1 MRDGQSLIGGDYMTR
16 FVFVTGGVVSSLGKG
31 IASASLGA
39 ILEARG
45 LKISMVK
52 LDPYINVD
60 PGTMSP
66 FQHGEVFVTADGT
79 EADLDLGHY
88 ERFVRTTTGRNS
100 NFTTGRI
107 YERVIAKERR
117 GDYLGATVQVIP
129 HITDE
134 IKYRIR
140 MGAGDADV
148 CMVEIGGTVG
158 DIESLPF
165 LEAIRQMGVEL
176 GRNRVLYMHL
186 TLVPIVGGSGEI
198 KTKPTQHSVKEL
210 RGIGI
215 QPDILL
221 CRCAISL
228 PDEQRRKIALFTN
241 VEERAVISGVDAD
254 DIYKIPMLLHEEGLD
269 DIVVDKLRLDAPP
282 TDLSEWRAV
291 VAAKQNPEA
300 VVDIGMVGK
309 YVQIRDSYISLNESL
324 MHGGIKTRTRVNIH
338 YFESQD
344 IEREGPAALQNM
356 DAILVPGGFGD
367 RGIEGKI
374 QAIRFAR
381 ENGIPYLGICL
392 GMQLAIVEYAR
403 NVLALKGANSTEFD
417 RATNH
422 PVIALITEWQDLER
436 GQQVRDE
443 KTDLGGSMRLG
454 AQEAKLE
461 PGSLAEAL
469 YGRESIFE
477 RHRHRYEFNNHYL
490 QELTAA
496 GLKFSGFSADG
507 LVEFIELP
515 SHPWFM
521 ASQFHPEFT
530 STPRDGH
537 PLFTGFVRAAR
548 EYRAALQ
555 PGRATA

>member
-1 MRDGQSLIGGDYMTR
+1 MNR

-79 EADLDLGHY
+79 ETDLDLGHY

-134 IKYRIR
+134 IKHRIR
-140 MGAGDADV
+140 MGAGDSDV

-176 GRNRVLYMHL
+176 GRDKVLYMHL
-186 TLVPIVGGSGEI
+186 TLVPILGGAGEI

-221 CRCAISL
+221 CRCSQSL

-241 VEERAVISGVDAD
+241 VEERAVISAVDSD
-254 DIYKIPMLLHEEGLD
+254 DIYKIPMLLHEQDLD
-269 DIVVDKLRLDAPP
+269 DIVVDKLRLNVPR

-309 YVQIRDSYISLNESL
+309 YVQIRDSYISLNEAL

-344 IEREGPAALQNM
+344 IERSGAAALQKM

-392 GMQLAIVEYAR
+392 GMQLAIIEYAR

-422 PVIALITEWQDLER
+422 PVIALITEWQDLGR

-443 KTDLGGSMRLG
+443 KSELGGSMRLG
-454 AQEAKLE
+454 AQEAKLK
-461 PGSLAEAL
+461 PGSLARIL
-469 YGRESIFE
+469 YGKESIFE

-490 QELTAA
+490 DELSAA
-496 GLKFSGFSADG
+496 GLSFSGFSADG
-507 LVEFIELP
+507 LVEFIELS
-515 SHPWFM
+515 SHPWFV

-548 EYRAALQ
+548 EYRASLQ